1 MKFGEVAIDAA
12 VGSILAHKLY
22 DDAGKLILNKGHV
35 IVESDLARLRLL
47 GRERIIVTQLSS
59 ADLHE
64 DAAAE
69 RIGAAVAG
77 ANVRMRAPGV
87 GRANLT
93 AAERGV
99 LHVDASKLELINNI
113 YDGITIA
120 TLREYSLVDAGDMVA
135 LVKVVP
141 FGVPEARV
149 VDVERIAEAS
159 GSVLQ
164 VRPLLRKRVALIVS
178 GTNAT
183 RERLLRSFHA
193 PVKRRIEGWG
203 SELLEPVFTGHD
215 EVSIATAIG
224 AQASADMILVASISA
239 IIDREDVVP
248 SALLRAGGSITVHG
262 VPVDP
267 GNAADAG
274 LSRRGARGW
283 RAGVHQVAEDQRH
296 RLDPAALAQRRT
308 ANAGEPGVDGTRRL
322 AEGHRRAP
330 DAAQPDGGLRMAVFG
345 VFRGAII
352 LAAGLSSRMVD
363 NKVLL
368 PWRDGQAIVGHV
380 AAKYLQAG
388 IETVLI
394 VTGRDAAQVR
404 AVLAPLKVTCV
415 HNPDYVTGEILSSV
429 KVGLGALPVGLAATF
444 LQPADMPCIPVEV
457 ITQLAQEHKAG
468 WNLAPRYAGRR
479 GHPVLLDR
487 AYWRAMLDLPAGAMP
502 REALRDSRLRLVDV
516 EDGGVLVDVDTR
528 AAYERALG
536 RGCS

>member
-77 ANVRMRAPGV
+77 ANVRLRAPGV

-120 TLREYSLVDAGDMVA
+120 TLREYSLVDAGEMVA

-149 VDVERIAEAS
+149 IDVERIAEAS

-178 GTNAT
+178 GTDAT
-183 RERLLRSFHA
+183 RERLLRSFHE
-193 PVKRRIEGWG
+193 PVERRIEGWG

-215 EVSIATAIG
+215 EVSIARAIRAEAG
-224 AQASADMILVASISA
+224 ADMILVASISA

-267 GNAADAG
+267 GTLLMLGYLGEVPVVGAPGCIKSPKTNVIDWILPRL
-274 LSRRGARGW
+274 LSGERLT
-283 RAGVHQVAEDQRH
+283 RANLVSM
-296 RLDPAALAQRRT
+296 
-308 ANAGEPGVDGTRRL
+308 
-322 AEGHRRAP
+322 GH
-330 DAAQPDGGLRMAVFG
+330 GGL
-345 VFRGAII
+345 
-352 LAAGLSSRMVD
+352 
-363 NKVLL
+363 
-368 PWRDGQAIVGHV
+368 
-380 AAKYLQAG
+380 
-388 IETVLI
+388 
-394 VTGRDAAQVR
+394 
-404 AVLAPLKVTCV
+404 LKDIAER
-415 HNPDYVTGEILSSV
+415 P
-429 KVGLGALPVGLAATF
+429 
-444 LQPADMPCIPVEV
+444 
-457 ITQLAQEHKAG
+457 
-468 WNLAPRYAGRR
+468 
-479 GHPVLLDR
+479 
-487 AYWRAMLDLPAGAMP
+487 MP
-502 REALRDSRLRLVDV
+502 RSLT
-516 EDGGVLVDVDTR
+516 DG
-528 AAYERALG
+528 
-536 RGCS
+536 